1 MRFPSPLLPAR
12 LTRRYKRFLADA
24 VLEDGT
30 EITAHCPNPGAMTG
44 LAEPGQRIWLEP
56 NDDPKKK
63 LRYGWRLSETA
74 DGLVGI
80 DAGRA
85 NAIVREGLDAG
96 AFLPEV
102 SNWRAEVRYGAG
114 NRVDFLGAEP
124 GGRPVYLEVKSV
136 TLCRT
141 AGLAEFP
148 DTRTARGA
156 RHLGAL
162 SAVAAEGARA
172 VLLYLVQRDDCDAFA
187 LASDID
193 PTYAEAARAA
203 KDAGV
208 EQLVR
213 RCRVTPEGIA
223 LDQFHPIT

>member
-12 LTRRYKRFLADA
+12 LIRRYKRFLADA

-44 LAEPGQRIWLEP
+44 LAYPGQRIWLEP

-74 DGLVGI
+74 SGLVGI

-96 AFLPEV
+96 ALLPEV
-102 SNWRAEVRYGAG
+102 ANWRAEVRYGAG
-114 NRVDFLGAEP
+114 NRVDFFGEDAN
-124 GGRPVYLEVKSV
+124 GRPVYLEVKSV
-136 TLCRT
+136 TLSRE

-156 RHLGAL
+156 RHLDAL
-162 SAVAAEGARA
+162 SAVATEGARA
-172 VLLYLVQRDDCDAFA
+172 VLLYLVQRDDCDRFA
-187 LASDID
+187 LAGDID
-193 PTYAEAARAA
+193 PIYAEAARAA
-203 KDAGV
+203 EGAGV
-208 EQLVR
+208 ERLVR
-213 RCRVTPEGIA
+213 RCRLTPEGIS
-223 LDQFHPIT
+223 LDQSQPIR